1 MRTTHIFGLKQNR
14 KIKEFYN
21 SCFNVGFA
29 LKGRLIYLISF
40 IFILSIAT
48 SVEVKAQC
56 DNSLK
61 REAYKSIES
70 GTYLRDFRI
79 SLPGGRAKNPPT
91 DEKNIILNKGSRYRF
106 SVASDPI
113 LEAMPVIRI
122 YDSSTEYI
130 TVDNGTMSVYF
141 DFECK
146 KTQVYNVSVSF
157 KNGRDGCC
165 ILMLGLM
172 SSK

>member
-1 MRTTHIFGLKQNR
+1 MQNR
-14 KIKEFYN
+14 KNKKSCN
-21 SCFNVGFA
+21 SYFNAYFA
-29 LKGRLIYLISF
+29 LKGRLVYLVSF
-40 IFILSIAT
+40 VFILSIAIP
-48 SVEVKAQC
+48 VEVKAQC

-106 SVASDPI
+106 SIASDPL
-113 LEAMPVIRI
+113 LEAIPVIRI

-130 TVDNGTMSVYF
+130 TVDNGTMSVHF
-141 DFECK
+141 DFVCN
-146 KTQVYNVSVSF
+146 KTQVYYVSVSF
-157 KNGRDGCC
+157 KNARDGCC

-172 SSK
+172 ESK